1 MKVKVGTKEKIFN
14 IAQSLFIERGY
25 NNTSLRDITQKAEVN
40 LAAVNYHFGDK
51 NSLVQAILDHY
62 LVHLMPEVHEQLVK
76 LNIKASFSVEEV
88 LTTVKAPLLSLNTLH
103 PNGMHSFLLLI
114 ASGYS
119 DVQGHLRW
127 FIVNHYGKT
136 LALFKQSMVKANP
149 NIDEESL
156 FWRLHFALGA
166 FVFATVSSR
175 ALNEI
180 ASSKFEQDSDLLNII
195 EQAIPYISAG
205 LETDNPQVNCETQQ
219 KD

>member
-1 MKVKVGTKEKIFN
+1 MKVKSGTKEKIFN

-25 NNTSLRDITQKAEVN
+25 NNTSLRDITQKADVN

-51 NSLVQAILDHY
+51 NSLVQAILDDY
-62 LVHLMPEVHEQLVK
+62 LVHLMPKVHVQLEQLN
-76 LNIKASFSVEEV
+76 LRASYSVEDV
-88 LTTVKAPLLSLNTLH
+88 LNTIKSPLLDLNKLH
-103 PNGMHSFLLLI
+103 PNGMASFLLLI

-136 LALFKQSMVKANP
+136 LELFKHSMLKANP
-149 NIDEESL
+149 SIDEESL

-166 FVFATVSSR
+166 FVFATVSSK

-180 ASSKFEQDSDLLNII
+180 ATSQFDRDSDFLNII

-205 LETDNPQVNCETQQ
+205 LETDNKQDNCETQQ

>member
-1 MKVKVGTKEKIFN
+1 
-14 IAQSLFIERGY
+14 
-25 NNTSLRDITQKAEVN
+25 
-40 LAAVNYHFGDK
+40 
-51 NSLVQAILDHY
+51 
-62 LVHLMPEVHEQLVK
+62 
-76 LNIKASFSVEEV
+76 
-88 LTTVKAPLLSLNTLH
+88 
-103 PNGMHSFLLLI
+103 
-114 ASGYS
+114 
-119 DVQGHLRW
+119 
-127 FIVNHYGKT
+127 
-136 LALFKQSMVKANP
+136 MVKANP